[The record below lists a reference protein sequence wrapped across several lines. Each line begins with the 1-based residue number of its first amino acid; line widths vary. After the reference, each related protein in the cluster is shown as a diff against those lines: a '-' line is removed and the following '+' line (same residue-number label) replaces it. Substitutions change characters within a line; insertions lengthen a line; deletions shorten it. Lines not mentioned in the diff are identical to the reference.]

1 MQEMNVSLSEMYPI
15 ICEQLEAGGKVR
27 FKPHGTSM
35 LPTIRQGIDEV
46 ELSKPDGKL
55 KKYDIAFY
63 KRKNGQFVLHR
74 ILSKKSD
81 GTYIIRGDHQLEY
94 EYGICD
100 EDIIAVCSGIYR
112 NRKYMSANSFPF
124 YLWAILGPLYFKTFF
139 ILNKLRKKLRG

>member
-15 ICEQLEAGGKVR
+15 ICEQLQCGGKVR

-35 LPTIRQGIDEV
+35 LPTLRQGIDEV
-46 ELSKPDGKL
+46 ELTHPDRKL

-63 KRKNGQFVLHR
+63 RRKNGQFVLHR
-74 ILSKKSD
+74 ILGKKSD
-81 GTYIIRGDHQLEY
+81 GSYIIRGDHQFEY

-112 NRKYMSANSFPF
+112 NGKYISANSLPF
-124 YLWAILGPLYFKTFF
+124 YLWAILGPFYFRTRFRLSTLK
-139 ILNKLRKKLRG
+139 KKLRG